1 MGTGYTRNDVDNNIA
16 DGNVINAAD
25 FDGEFNAIVT
35 AFSTSGHTHDGT
47 TAEGGPISIIGP
59 GQDIT
64 VSATIVSPKSNNA
77 IDLGTDALEFKDIYI
92 AGVAYIEGLGRDLL
106 VVGTNKIEFRDP
118 AIHINSTADGE
129 LDIVADGTIFLTAD
143 AITFGEGTETD
154 IVLTFN
160 ATSNDGLI
168 TWMEDE
174 DYFQFSDDILLSS
187 TEKVQF
193 GDPASFIQQS
203 GDGVLRID
211 GEATIDLNASTAVLV
226 SHDLKLDSDDAIL
239 GFGVNNDVTLT
250 HIPDAALLLNDAI
263 ALQFRDN
270 ALAIN
275 SSANGQLDI
284 IADVSLE
291 ITTPILNF
299 DTDGQV
305 IKFGAGD
312 DVTLTHVHDTGLLLN
327 DAMKIQFNDASQFIH
342 GSSATVLSL
351 GATAEINLTATAI
364 DINGTLDVSGDA
376 TFNGTTN
383 TFVSATSTKPV
394 VVIKNTTDDASAS
407 TLRFEKDRDS
417 ANGATGDDIG
427 TIEFKAGDSG
437 ATQEVFASILGEAD
451 VATSGQESGKL
462 TFSVSSHDGG
472 LEEALI
478 LVGGSLD
485 TEVDVT
491 IAKGLDSVTNVTGH
505 LNVGHDFDVTGDAVI
520 DGTALV
526 TGVLTTTAATV
537 FNGGFAANDGSTIST
552 ADNTDTLTL
561 ISTDADANS
570 GPNLNLYRNSA
581 SPEDNNATG
590 AIAFSGMNVASG
602 ANEIVDYANI
612 EAFSLDVTDGT
623 EDGELTFYTIL
634 AGTKVNRLDLNSTE
648 TIINSPGV
656 DLDFRV
662 ESNNTAHLLFAD
674 GGEDIVGIGTPTP
687 VPSNVA
693 YKRAALHIHQEQGG
707 STGSQVHM
715 TNAATGAAAGNGMFI
730 AMWQDDDVYFTNQE
744 SDGNIKFA
752 TGGNNNVLVLD
763 AAGAATFSSTV
774 TADGGIDVDNF
785 HIDGTTVALSSGN
798 LTIDAEA
805 GDIVLDA
812 HGNDFILK
820 SGATGIVLVAGDNT
834 SGDFFMRVET
844 ADKNFLIN
852 GTDGST
858 AITAL
863 NLDMADAGDATF
875 NRNIGLGASDVSID
889 TRLHIDACPDGKV
902 ITLEQ
907 SGRKSAIGTFFS
919 PGSTLSRLDFFLSD
933 GNQNGGNNNRMS
945 ILSSGDVQVKTG
957 NLVVGTAG
965 KGIDFSAYGAG
976 DDIDNNLLN
985 DYEEGTFTPV
995 YVATGTAFGAITHDT
1010 QSGYYTR
1017 IGNVVNFSLV
1027 LRTDAFTL
1035 GSGSGSVI
1043 INGLPFS
1050 AAGIDTFP
1058 VAINAQSGWT
1068 NYMPF
1073 SGWVSSTVITL
1084 TNNAGGSDRTG
1095 YRTIPVAN
1103 MTDGLDKNRIYLTGT
1118 YMTS

>member
-106 VVGTNKIEFRDP
+106 VAGANKIEFRDP

-193 GDPASFIQQS
+193 GDTASFIQQS

-394 VVIKNTTDDASAS
+394 VVIKNTTNDASAS

-417 ANGATGDDIG
+417 ANGAT
-427 TIEFKAGDSG
+427 
-437 ATQEVFASILGEAD
+437 
-451 VATSGQESGKL
+451 
-462 TFSVSSHDGG
+462 
-472 LEEALI
+472 
-478 LVGGSLD
+478 
-485 TEVDVT
+485 
-491 IAKGLDSVTNVTGH
+491 
-505 LNVGHDFDVTGDAVI
+505 
-520 DGTALV
+520 
-526 TGVLTTTAATV
+526 
-537 FNGGFAANDGSTIST
+537 
-552 ADNTDTLTL
+552 
-561 ISTDADANS
+561 
-570 GPNLNLYRNSA
+570 
-581 SPEDNNATG
+581 
-590 AIAFSGMNVASG
+590 
-602 ANEIVDYANI
+602 
-612 EAFSLDVTDGT
+612 
-623 EDGELTFYTIL
+623 
-634 AGTKVNRLDLNSTE
+634 
-648 TIINSPGV
+648 
-656 DLDFRV
+656 
-662 ESNNTAHLLFAD
+662 
-674 GGEDIVGIGTPTP
+674 
-687 VPSNVA
+687 
-693 YKRAALHIHQEQGG
+693 
-707 STGSQVHM
+707 
-715 TNAATGAAAGNGMFI
+715 
-730 AMWQDDDVYFTNQE
+730 
-744 SDGNIKFA
+744 
-752 TGGNNNVLVLD
+752 
-763 AAGAATFSSTV
+763 
-774 TADGGIDVDNF
+774 
-785 HIDGTTVALSSGN
+785 
-798 LTIDAEA
+798 
-805 GDIVLDA
+805 
-812 HGNDFILK
+812 
-820 SGATGIVLVAGDNT
+820 
-834 SGDFFMRVET
+834 
-844 ADKNFLIN
+844 
-852 GTDGST
+852 
-858 AITAL
+858 
-863 NLDMADAGDATF
+863 
-875 NRNIGLGASDVSID
+875 
-889 TRLHIDACPDGKV
+889 
-902 ITLEQ
+902 
-907 SGRKSAIGTFFS
+907 
-919 PGSTLSRLDFFLSD
+919 
-933 GNQNGGNNNRMS
+933 
-945 ILSSGDVQVKTG
+945 
-957 NLVVGTAG
+957 
-965 KGIDFSAYGAG
+965 
-976 DDIDNNLLN
+976 
-985 DYEEGTFTPV
+985 
-995 YVATGTAFGAITHDT
+995 
-1010 QSGYYTR
+1010 
-1017 IGNVVNFSLV
+1017 
-1027 LRTDAFTL
+1027 
-1035 GSGSGSVI
+1035 
-1043 INGLPFS
+1043 
-1050 AAGIDTFP
+1050 
-1058 VAINAQSGWT
+1058 
-1068 NYMPF
+1068 
-1073 SGWVSSTVITL
+1073 
-1084 TNNAGGSDRTG
+1084 
-1095 YRTIPVAN
+1095 
-1103 MTDGLDKNRIYLTGT
+1103 
-1118 YMTS
+1118 

>member
-1 MGTGYTRNDVDNNIA
+1 MTSTFANDLRLNEMATGDQSGSWGTVTNKNLELIGDALGFGTEATFNQDQDKTTTVLDGDPDPARAMYFKVTSTVSGGLTATRKLTIAPDTINRLMFIENATTGGESITIKQGSGSGAAVTIPNGYTKAVILSGSGSGSIVLDAFASLSVDDLLVDDDLTVTGLATVTGGALLNGTTPTLTIGDA
-16 DGNVINAAD
+16 GAEDAKIVFDGNAAD
-25 FDGEFNAIVT
+25 YHVGLDDSEDALQIGLGA
-35 AFSTSGHTHDGT
+35 ALGT
-47 TAEGGPISIIGP
+47 TPR
-59 GQDIT
+59 IT
-64 VSATIVSPKSNNA
+64 IRGTEVAVN
-77 IDLGTDALEFKDIYI
+77 DLG
-92 AGVAYIEGLGRDLL
+92 
-106 VVGTNKIEFRDP
+106 
-118 AIHINSTADGE
+118 
-129 LDIVADGTIFLTAD
+129 
-143 AITFGEGTETD
+143 
-154 IVLTFN
+154 
-160 ATSNDGLI
+160 
-168 TWMEDE
+168 
-174 DYFQFSDDILLSS
+174 
-187 TEKVQF
+187 
-193 GDPASFIQQS
+193 
-203 GDGVLRID
+203 
-211 GEATIDLNASTAVLV
+211 IDLN
-226 SHDLKLDSDDAIL
+226 
-239 GFGVNNDVTLT
+239 
-250 HIPDAALLLNDAI
+250 
-263 ALQFRDN
+263 
-270 ALAIN
+270 
-275 SSANGQLDI
+275 
-284 IADVSLE
+284 
-291 ITTPILNF
+291 
-299 DTDGQV
+299 
-305 IKFGAGD
+305 
-312 DVTLTHVHDTGLLLN
+312 
-327 DAMKIQFNDASQFIH
+327 
-342 GSSATVLSL
+342 
-351 GATAEINLTATAI
+351 
-364 DINGTLDVSGDA
+364 
-376 TFNGTTN
+376 
-383 TFVSATSTKPV
+383 
-394 VVIKNTTDDASAS
+394 
-407 TLRFEKDRDS
+407 
-417 ANGATGDDIG
+417 
-427 TIEFKAGDSG
+427 
-437 ATQEVFASILGEAD
+437 
-451 VATSGQESGKL
+451 
-462 TFSVSSHDGG
+462 
-472 LEEALI
+472 
-478 LVGGSLD
+478 
-485 TEVDVT
+485 
-491 IAKGLDSVTNVTGH
+491 
-505 LNVGHDFDVTGDAVI
+505 
-520 DGTALV
+520 
-526 TGVLTTTAATV
+526 
-537 FNGGFAANDGSTIST
+537 
-552 ADNTDTLTL
+552 
-561 ISTDADANS
+561 
-570 GPNLNLYRNSA
+570 
-581 SPEDNNATG
+581 
-590 AIAFSGMNVASG
+590 
-602 ANEIVDYANI
+602 
-612 EAFSLDVTDGT
+612 
-623 EDGELTFYTIL
+623 
-634 AGTKVNRLDLNSTE
+634 
-648 TIINSPGV
+648 
-656 DLDFRV
+656 FRV
-662 ESNNTAHLLFAD
+662 ESSNTAHLLFAD
-674 GGEDIVGIGTPTP
+674 GGEDVVGIGTPTP
-687 VPSNVA
+687 VPSAAA

-707 STGSQVHM
+707 STGSQIHM
-715 TNAATGAAAGNGMFI
+715 TNDATGAAAGNGMFI

-1010 QSGYYTR
+1010 QSGYYTK

-1035 GSGSGSVI
+1035 GSGSGSVQ
-1043 INGLPFS
+1043 INGLPFP

-1058 VAINAQSGWT
+1058 IAINAQSGWT

-1073 SGWVSSTVITL
+1073 GGWVSSTVITL

-1118 YMTS
+1118 YITNA

>member
-1 MGTGYTRNDVDNNIA
+1 MASVYTNDLRLEEIGSGEQSGTWGDTTNTNLELIAEAFAFGTEAITTNADTHATTIA
-16 DGNVINAAD
+16 DGATDPGRAMFLKYTGTLDSACTITIGPNTVSKLWFIENGTSGSQNIIIKQGSGATITIPPGDTKAIYSNGAGSGGAMVDAFASLSVVDLKVQDDLTVTDDVAIGGLLTVTGGALLNGTTPTLTIGDAGAEDAKIVFDGNAAD
-25 FDGEFNAIVT
+25 YHVGLDDSEDALQIGLGA
-35 AFSTSGHTHDGT
+35 ALGT
-47 TAEGGPISIIGP
+47 TPR
-59 GQDIT
+59 IT
-64 VSATIVSPKSNNA
+64 IRGTEVAVN
-77 IDLGTDALEFKDIYI
+77 DLG
-92 AGVAYIEGLGRDLL
+92 
-106 VVGTNKIEFRDP
+106 
-118 AIHINSTADGE
+118 
-129 LDIVADGTIFLTAD
+129 
-143 AITFGEGTETD
+143 
-154 IVLTFN
+154 
-160 ATSNDGLI
+160 
-168 TWMEDE
+168 
-174 DYFQFSDDILLSS
+174 
-187 TEKVQF
+187 
-193 GDPASFIQQS
+193 
-203 GDGVLRID
+203 
-211 GEATIDLNASTAVLV
+211 IDLN
-226 SHDLKLDSDDAIL
+226 
-239 GFGVNNDVTLT
+239 
-250 HIPDAALLLNDAI
+250 
-263 ALQFRDN
+263 
-270 ALAIN
+270 
-275 SSANGQLDI
+275 
-284 IADVSLE
+284 
-291 ITTPILNF
+291 
-299 DTDGQV
+299 
-305 IKFGAGD
+305 
-312 DVTLTHVHDTGLLLN
+312 
-327 DAMKIQFNDASQFIH
+327 
-342 GSSATVLSL
+342 
-351 GATAEINLTATAI
+351 
-364 DINGTLDVSGDA
+364 
-376 TFNGTTN
+376 
-383 TFVSATSTKPV
+383 
-394 VVIKNTTDDASAS
+394 
-407 TLRFEKDRDS
+407 
-417 ANGATGDDIG
+417 
-427 TIEFKAGDSG
+427 
-437 ATQEVFASILGEAD
+437 
-451 VATSGQESGKL
+451 
-462 TFSVSSHDGG
+462 
-472 LEEALI
+472 
-478 LVGGSLD
+478 
-485 TEVDVT
+485 
-491 IAKGLDSVTNVTGH
+491 
-505 LNVGHDFDVTGDAVI
+505 
-520 DGTALV
+520 
-526 TGVLTTTAATV
+526 
-537 FNGGFAANDGSTIST
+537 
-552 ADNTDTLTL
+552 
-561 ISTDADANS
+561 
-570 GPNLNLYRNSA
+570 
-581 SPEDNNATG
+581 
-590 AIAFSGMNVASG
+590 
-602 ANEIVDYANI
+602 
-612 EAFSLDVTDGT
+612 
-623 EDGELTFYTIL
+623 
-634 AGTKVNRLDLNSTE
+634 
-648 TIINSPGV
+648 
-656 DLDFRV
+656 FRV
-662 ESNNTAHLLFAD
+662 ESSNTAHLLFAD
-674 GGEDIVGIGTPTP
+674 GGEDVVGIGTPTP
-687 VPSNVA
+687 VPSAAA

-707 STGSQVHM
+707 STGSQIHM
-715 TNAATGAAAGNGMFI
+715 TNDATGAAAGNGMFI

-1010 QSGYYTR
+1010 QSGYYTK

-1035 GSGSGSVI
+1035 GSGSGSVQ
-1043 INGLPFS
+1043 INGLPFP

-1058 VAINAQSGWT
+1058 IAINAQSGWT

-1073 SGWVSSTVITL
+1073 GGWVSSTVITL

-1118 YMTS
+1118 YITNA